1 MLMQSSGIF
10 LGAKIQK
17 KKKEIKNFYQNTHA
31 NQFLSRVIFQF
42 ALFNI
47 VNPFFIFVSAFSDKF
62 RMFL

>member
-17 KKKEIKNFYQNTHA
+17 KKKKKENENFYENTDA

-42 ALFNI
+42 ALFNF
-47 VNPFFIFVSAFSDKF
+47 VNPFFYF
-62 RMFL
+62 RICI